1 MRKILMIVFL
11 SLLLS
16 GNAHSVRQDG
26 SGELKISYQTLQDF
40 KSYLR
45 GETNTQGKSLNN
57 KPLAFW
63 VTTDGNGSY
72 FWYCPYG
79 QCAGS
84 NPVQEKRACENYYN
98 GQECFRFA
106 RKTSVRWKNG
116 INPGKG
122 AQSKFNAKMSDQEI
136 VAKLTELGFYG
147 NDTSSTIKP
156 KTEKKKAKIIDDN
169 NSKLIENLK
178 VLKKLFDDGVL
189 TKEEFTKAKKK
200 LIN

>member
-72 FWYCPYG
+72 FG
-79 QCAGS
+79 IVHMANVLVQILFKKKELVKITIMVRS
-84 NPVQEKRACENYYN
+84 VSDLQEKHLLGGKMESI
-98 GQECFRFA
+98 QE
-106 RKTSVRWKNG
+106 KVR
-116 INPGKG
+116 
-122 AQSKFNAKMSDQEI
+122 
-136 VAKLTELGFYG
+136 
-147 NDTSSTIKP
+147 
-156 KTEKKKAKIIDDN
+156 
-169 NSKLIENLK
+169 NLNLMQK
-178 VLKKLFDDGVL
+178 
-189 TKEEFTKAKKK
+189 
-200 LIN
+200 

>member
-1 MRKILMIVFL
+1 
-11 SLLLS
+11 
-16 GNAHSVRQDG
+16 
-26 SGELKISYQTLQDF
+26 
-40 KSYLR
+40 
-45 GETNTQGKSLNN
+45 
-57 KPLAFW
+57 
-63 VTTDGNGSY
+63 
-72 FWYCPYG
+72 
-79 QCAGS
+79 
-84 NPVQEKRACENYYN
+84 
-98 GQECFRFA
+98 
-106 RKTSVRWKNG
+106 
-116 INPGKG
+116 
-122 AQSKFNAKMSDQEI
+122 MSDQEI